1 MEPVTENI
9 SPHENNEKE
18 EQTYIE
24 IEIPSTLFLFL
35 SSEDCNVQNV
45 CRICLSTN
53 NDVLYPLVA
62 SKENSSL
69 IDMYMSLVTVRV
81 SLYINS

>member
-62 SKENSSL
+62 SKENSCL